1 MQKEELIN
9 TVNEVVFNDE
19 KYTQYYVSK
28 FGINQGNFNNYRN
41 GKRNIEGMQ
50 LKTVLKLI
58 DVYNSKQ

>member
-41 GKRNIEGMQ
+41 RKRNIEGMQ

>member
-1 MQKEELIN
+1 MNEEELTNI
-9 TVNEVVFNDE
+9 VKDVVFNDE

-41 GKRNIEGMQ
+41 GKRKIEGMQ

>member
-1 MQKEELIN
+1 MNKEELTNI
-9 TVNEVVFNDE
+9 VKDVVFNDE

-41 GKRNIEGMQ
+41 GKRKIEGMQ

>member
-1 MQKEELIN
+1 MNKEELTNI
-9 TVNEVVFNDE
+9 VKDVVFNDE

>member
-9 TVNEVVFNDE
+9 IVNEVVFNDE

>member
-9 TVNEVVFNDE
+9 IVNEVVFNDE

-41 GKRNIEGMQ
+41 RKRNIEGMQ